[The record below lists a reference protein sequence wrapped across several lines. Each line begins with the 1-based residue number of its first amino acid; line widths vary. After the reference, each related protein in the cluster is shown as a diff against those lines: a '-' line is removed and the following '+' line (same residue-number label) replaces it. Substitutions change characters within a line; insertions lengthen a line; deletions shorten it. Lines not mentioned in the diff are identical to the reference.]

1 MSDVTKSLITAPAT
15 RKSPG
20 SLFDGDGG
28 MVTVRLE
35 GIFMS
40 IVGGVRRIV
49 GDGSMVTG
57 IATAAISRNRTVMPK
72 GIMPGAQV
80 YSA

>member
-1 MSDVTKSLITAPAT
+1 MSDVTKSHTTAPAT

-28 MVTVRLE
+28 MVTDRPE

-40 IVGGVRRIV
+40 IAGGVPRIA
-49 GDGSMVTG
+49 GDGSTVTG
-57 IATAAISRNRTVMPK
+57 IATAAISRNRPAMLRGTMPV
-72 GIMPGAQV
+72 AQA
-80 YSA
+80 YSV